1 MNRPL
6 EISINNLLAI
16 LAQYS
21 RITLEGKTMISIDDI
36 EHFLNKF
43 SKVVIYH
50 DNNTDE
56 EYKN

>member
-6 EISINNLLAI
+6 EISIDNLLAI

-21 RITLEGKTMISIDDI
+21 SITIGDRTMISIDNI

-43 SKVVIYH
+43 SKVVIH
-50 DNNTDE
+50 IDDNIDE
-56 EYKN
+56 